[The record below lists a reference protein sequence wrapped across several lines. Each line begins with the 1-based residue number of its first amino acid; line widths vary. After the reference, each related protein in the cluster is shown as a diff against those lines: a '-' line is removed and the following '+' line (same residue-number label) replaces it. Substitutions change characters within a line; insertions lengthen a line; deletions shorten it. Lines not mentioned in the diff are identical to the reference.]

1 MTTAF
6 AVVKRHYQAIV
17 ATGGAILIAMGI
29 LIWTGEL
36 TQLNIEAQKGLSELG
51 LDFWNSV

>member
-1 MTTAF
+1 M
-6 AVVKRHYQAIV
+6 
-17 ATGGAILIAMGI
+17 ILIAMGV

-36 TQLNIEAQKGLSELG
+36 SQLNVEAQNWLEGLG

>member
-1 MTTAF
+1 
-6 AVVKRHYQAIV
+6 V
-17 ATGGAILIAMGI
+17 ILIAMGV

-36 TQLNIEAQKGLSELG
+36 TQLNIEAQRIMSELG